1 MAMRGKQPGGLLTQ
15 QKMLRAAV
23 AIFLEKGYEHTT
35 TAEIAVAAGM
45 RPSSFFRAYP
55 SKEAILLELVQR
67 MFSGQFELAQTLSGP
82 RDPVV
87 LYAIETALQLHIA
100 ELSEPLRDLYVAAY
114 SLPSTSSFIH
124 HNMTKRLMGIFSAYL
139 PQAQEKDFYE
149 MEIASGGVM
158 RGFMSVPCDIY
169 FTVQAKIRRFL
180 DCSLKLYEVPAQRRS
195 QVISAVLAMDLHAM
209 AAGIVRETARMAEE
223 GFDTDQLRDG
233 PERTPAAFGG
243 AQAWGNGSAAVD
255 EEEDKT

>member
-1 MAMRGKQPGGLLTQ
+1 MAMRGKQAGGLLTQ

-55 SKEAILLELVQR
+55 SKEAILLDLVQR
-67 MFSGQFELAQTLSGP
+67 MFSGQFELAGRLIGRQ
-82 RDPVV
+82 DPLV
-87 LYAIETALQLHIA
+87 LYGIETALQLHIA

-114 SLPSTSSFIH
+114 SLPSTSRYIH
-124 HNMTKRLMGIFSAYL
+124 HTMVSHLMRIFAPYL

-149 MEIASGGVM
+149 LEIASGGVM

-169 FTVQAKIRRFL
+169 FTVGAKTERFL
-180 DCSLKLYEVPAQRRS
+180 DCSLKLYEVPEEKRRA
-195 QVISAVLAMDLHAM
+195 VIAAVESMDLHAM
-209 AAGIVRETARMAEE
+209 AEGIIRETARKAEE
-223 GFDTDQLRDG
+223 GFDMTRPG
-233 PERTPAAFGG
+233 EENAAPGRGTKPERSRTAAE
-243 AQAWGNGSAAVD
+243 Q
-255 EEEDKT
+255 EEDKL